1 MALIGKIRKH
11 SWIMVVLIG
20 LALLS
25 FLVMDVVTNKSLG
38 GSQAKFSIG
47 KVNGKSI
54 DYNDFSRTEQI
65 LYNSSTVDPYVRRN
79 YLWNYLV
86 ESSILETQSEKL
98 GFGVSE
104 TEMEELQFGNN
115 LSPIIQQRFINPS
128 TGIVDRD
135 QLNQIKQ
142 GLDNNSLRPD
152 LVTYWNEQKK
162 EVVKDKLQTKYTSL
176 ISKAIYVPAWMAE
189 MKNKESNEL
198 IDFQYVKL
206 PFDLVTD
213 SIAITDKEV

>member
-25 FLVMDVVTNKSLG
+25 FLVMDVVTNNSLG
-38 GSQAKFSIG
+38 GSQTKFSIG

-86 ESSILETQSEKL
+86 ESSILETQSDKL

-115 LSPIIQQRFINPS
+115 LSPIIQQRIINPS

-135 QLNQIKQ
+135 V
-142 GLDNNSLRPD
+142 G
-152 LVTYWNEQKK
+152 
-162 EVVKDKLQTKYTSL
+162 
-176 ISKAIYVPAWMAE
+176 
-189 MKNKESNEL
+189 
-198 IDFQYVKL
+198 
-206 PFDLVTD
+206 
-213 SIAITDKEV
+213 IAIAAVRANPGDRRNRSRCTGAAVRWTLAAVVGLFDRDRRPRPRLGRPGFRRPHARRRRP